1 MLDKGSVIPN
11 GTALFINTH
20 ARRGA
25 KFFNRTR
32 SLLTAAGVEL
42 GMTVAV
48 SDPDDLLQEV
58 EAAIAAGYD
67 HILIGGG
74 DGTLSSVIGAFAQRP
89 VVLGVLPLG
98 TGNQL
103 AHTLGV
109 GRLEEAVRAIA
120 SGHSVDIDLSCAND
134 RYFINTLSIGLSD
147 EVAAAAN
154 RRLKR
159 ALGVVA
165 YAVAGVRV
173 FLSHQRFHARI
184 TAPGQEIETQ
194 THQLVV
200 ANGTYIGPRV
210 QAGPDASIDNRQ
222 LVVFSMGGYSR
233 WRLLR
238 HTLKVALGRHVR
250 DPETHYFVTDALT
263 IMTDPA
269 QVVTLDGEPHGT
281 TPVTIRLAPET
292 LNVFASPEFID
303 DAGMQPASRSRVF
316 QQFARH
322 ILRREA

>member
-1 MLDKGSVIPN
+1 MTRQG
-11 GTALFINTH
+11 GAALFINTH

-25 KFFNRTR
+25 KLFDRAA

-48 SDPDDLLQEV
+48 TDPDSLPQRV
-58 EAAIAAGYD
+58 EAAIANGYD
-67 HILIGGG
+67 RILIGGG
-74 DGTLSSVIGAFAQRP
+74 DGTLSSAIGAFANRP

-120 SGHSVDIDLSCAND
+120 ANHIVDIDLSRAND

-165 YAVAGVRV
+165 YAVAGIRV
-173 FLSHQRFHARI
+173 FLTHRRFRARV
-184 TAPGQEIETQ
+184 AASGQEIETD

-250 DPETHYFVTDALT
+250 DPEIHYFVTDELT
-263 IMTDPA
+263 ITTEPA
-269 QVVTLDGEPHGT
+269 QTVTLDGEPHGS
-281 TPVTIRLAPET
+281 TPVTIRVAPEA
-292 LNVFASPEFID
+292 LNVFASPDFVD
-303 DAGMQPASRSRVF
+303 DVGMQPATPSRVF
-316 QQFARH
+316 TQFARGFVH
-322 ILRREA
+322 YRK